1 MLPLMPMDDFRLSVL
16 MARDGLFFGAFIEFS
31 PKPVTFIEVATVPVA
46 VSAPVPLVPSL
57 PKVFV
62 VTEEMESDIKRIV
75 TSIAIKYTDQSCM
88 FLHQDEI
95 EAECWCK
102 LVKAQPEGA
111 ARCRGSRAKFFG
123 YVKTALM
130 NHVRSLVQRHRFTRK
145 RTGLKPPPKN
155 SLVCDFRSYKP
166 HETSLDDPDSGL
178 QVGEE
183 SDESLEYVNELTKEI
198 LENCNAIQQM
208 VFKQLTEPNASALNL
223 AILESNIGKLPD
235 KVRIHISKQ
244 HMAEGLG
251 LSLEVFEKTV
261 LEVQRITQRVKDM
274 PPEDQTY
281 NCALANLTQ
290 IFGLQIPKSTP
301 PMIVRRLL
309 TITARDNWQ
318 KIDANV
324 EDMLHTVGAVAPKFN
339 KSTMSCFGVLY
350 QKGHRICEA
359 CGLKESCKIQAANI
373 GLGDITI
380 SPKLLGARAS
390 RTPYLVPVSP
400 MALPM
405 VTANPRDM
413 EIVEYLAANFR
424 KVTNHGEIHF
434 QPIDFQDKQKLL
446 FCVGDK
452 LIPLRLRFHQPLPAV
467 RAALVADGK
476 HFIVPE
482 SMPADEVIELIM
494 EHTKSAYAIVATSKS
509 TVTAA

>member
-1 MLPLMPMDDFRLSVL
+1 MTVRAPVDDFRLSVL
-16 MARDGLFFGAFIEFS
+16 LARDGLFFGAFIEFS
-31 PKPVTFIEVATVPVA
+31 PRPLIAVKEEPVA
-46 VSAPVPLVPSL
+46 SAPV

-95 EAECWCK
+95 EAECWLK

-111 ARCRGSRAKFFG
+111 LRCNGSRAKFFG

-155 SLVCDFRSYKP
+155 STVCDFRSYKP
-166 HETSLDDPDSGL
+166 HETSLDDPDACL

-183 SDESLEYVNELTKEI
+183 TDESLEYVNELTKEI
-198 LENCNAIQQM
+198 LENCNAVQQM
-208 VFKQLTEPNASALNL
+208 VFKQLTEPNVDALNL

-235 KVRIHISKQ
+235 KVRIHISRL

-274 PPEDQTY
+274 PPEDQAY
-281 NCALANLTQ
+281 NCALANLSQ
-290 IFGLQIPKSTP
+290 LFGLQIPKSTP

-318 KIDANV
+318 KVDSKV
-324 EDMLHTVGAVAPKFN
+324 EDMLHAVGAVAPKFN

-350 QKGHRICEA
+350 QRGHRICEA

-373 GLGDITI
+373 GLGEITI
-380 SPKLLGARAS
+380 SPKLLGARAN
-390 RTPYLVPVSP
+390 RMPYLVPVSP
-400 MALPM
+400 KALPM

-424 KVTNHGEIHF
+424 KVTHNGEIYF
-434 QPIDFQDKQKLL
+434 QPIDFSDKQKLL

-452 LIPLRLRFHQPLPAV
+452 LIPLRLRFHQPSPAI
-467 RAALVADGK
+467 RAALVVDGK
-476 HFIVPE
+476 YYIVPE
-482 SMPADEVIELIM
+482 AMPADEVIELIG
-494 EHTKSAYAIVATSKS
+494 EHAKSAYALT
-509 TVTAA
+509 TAPKPAIAAS